1 MIGLAFAITSLVLA
15 LIPAVLFFRN
25 LRLYAPPPLSPESAD
40 PLPAVSLLIPAR
52 NEEAGIRATVEAAL
66 SSKGVEL
73 EIIVLDD
80 HSDDA
85 TAQIVAELAQR
96 DARLRLE
103 SAPPLPEGW
112 CGKQHACWT
121 LAGLAT
127 HPIVAF
133 LDADVRLAP
142 QGLGR
147 AVEFLERS
155 GADLVSG
162 VPRQETGTILEKLL
176 IPLIHFILLGFLP
189 MGRMRTSRHPAY
201 GAGCGQLFLAR
212 RDAYDRAGGHAAIRE
227 TLHDGIRLPRSFRS
241 AGLATDLFDA
251 TGVATCRMYR
261 SAKEVCSGLAK
272 NAVEGLAAPKT
283 IVPATLLLV
292 GGQVMPLVLCILG
305 LASVISPAAL
315 ALAALALVAAYAPRL
330 AAVSRF
336 RQSILG
342 ALLHPVGIA
351 LFLVIQWYALV
362 RWLIGKP
369 AAWKGRGYAP
379 S

>member
-121 LAGLAT
+121 LAELAT
-127 HPIVAF
+127 HPILAF

-147 AVEFLERS
+147 AVEFLESS